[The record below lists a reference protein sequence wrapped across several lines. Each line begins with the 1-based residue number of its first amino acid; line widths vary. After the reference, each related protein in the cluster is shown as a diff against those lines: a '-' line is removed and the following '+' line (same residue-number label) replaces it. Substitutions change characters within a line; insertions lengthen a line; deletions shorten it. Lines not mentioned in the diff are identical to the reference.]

1 MKLQSLNAT
10 RKNSNFIIRLN
21 LFLLLY
27 LFVSLSIV
35 KDLRS
40 FDRSVQKVFFRNGLQ
55 RYALFLNL
63 QIYF

>member
-1 MKLQSLNAT
+1 MYLPMKLQSLNAT

-35 KDLRS
+35 NELN
-40 FDRSVQKVFFRNGLQ
+40 RNYGI
-55 RYALFLNL
+55 RKTV
-63 QIYF
+63 